1 MQYTSGSTANPRG
14 VVLSM
19 RNVTENVDQ
28 IIRNYFRH
36 EGGAPR
42 LPSSVVSWLPLY
54 HDMGLMVGLFIPLF
68 VGCPVILTSPEA
80 FIRKPAR
87 WMQLLAKHQ
96 APFSAAPNFAF
107 DLAVAKTSEEDM
119 AGLDLGHV
127 NTIINGAEQVQPN
140 TITKFLRR
148 FRPYNLMPA
157 AVKPSYGMAEAVV
170 YLATTKAGSPPT
182 STEFDADSLARG
194 HAELSTF
201 ETERAT
207 RLIRYHSDDKE
218 PLLRIVD
225 PDSNIELGPGRIGEI
240 WIHGKNVST
249 GYHNADDALNRDKFQ
264 ASIREASAGTPRS
277 PWLRTGDL
285 GFIVGDEF
293 YIVGRM
299 KDLIIQDG
307 VNHYP
312 DDIETTVKEFTGGRV
327 AAFSV
332 SDDGVEHLVIA
343 AEVRTEHGPD
353 KVTIMDFSTIKRLV
367 VSALSKL
374 HGLHV
379 TDFLLVPPGAL
390 PKTTSGKISRAACAK
405 QYGANKLQR
414 SSNVPMTDGSVTADK
429 LQKWFREYLS
439 THIECH
445 PNEVSLDVP
454 IRDLG
459 LKSIDVLAIP
469 GDLGDRFGFCIPDLA
484 VWDNPSANDLIDS
497 LLNQR
502 SADSLRESHGHADR
516 NTQGRGSINEPVAV
530 IGVGCR
536 FPGDIDGP
544 ERLWDF
550 LTEKKCAIT
559 AYPDRGFTNAGTF
572 AESGGFLKDVAG
584 FDNRFFDIPPDEA
597 LRMDPQQRLL
607 LEVSWEALEH
617 AGIIPESL
625 RLSRTGVFVGVSSTD
640 YVRLVSASAQQKS
653 TIWDNTG
660 GSSSIIANRIS
671 YFLDIQGPSIVID
684 TACSSSLVA
693 VHLACRSLSTWDCD
707 IALVGGTNV
716 LISPEP
722 WGGFREAGILSQT
735 GCCHAFDKSADGMV
749 RGEGCGVI
757 VLQRLSDARLE
768 GRRILAILTGSAVN
782 QDGKS
787 NGIMAPNPSAQIG
800 VLENA
805 CKSAR
810 VDPLE
815 IGYVE
820 AHGTG
825 TSLGDRIEAHALG
838 MVFGRKRPGSGPLMI
853 GSIKPNIGH
862 LEGAAG
868 IAGLIKAV
876 LMVERGSLLPSGGFT
891 EPNPA
896 IPFTELGLRVVD
908 ELQEWPVVAGRPRR
922 AGVSSF
928 GFGGTNAH
936 VIVEEAGSVGADTVS
951 GRADVGGSGGGVV
964 AWVISGKT
972 ASALAAQAGRLGRY
986 VRARP
991 ALDVVDVGYSLVST
1005 RSVFDHRAVVVGQT
1019 RDELL
1024 AGLAGVVAGRPEAG
1038 VVCGVGKPAGKTAFV
1053 FAGQGSQW
1061 LGMGSELYAA
1071 YPVFAE
1077 ALDAVVDELDR
1088 HLRYPLR
1095 DVIWGHDQDLLNTTE
1110 FAQPALFAVEVA
1122 LYRLLM
1128 SWGVRPGLVLGHSVG
1143 ELAAAH
1149 VAGALCLPDAAML
1162 VAARGRLMQALP
1174 AGGAMFAVQ
1183 AREDEVAPM
1192 LGHDVS
1198 IAAVNG
1204 PASVVISGAHDAV
1217 SAIADRL
1224 RGQGRRVHRLA
1235 VSHAFHSALMEPMI
1249 AEFTAVA
1256 AELSVGLPTIPVI
1269 SNVTGQLVAD
1279 DFASADYWAR
1289 HIRAVV
1295 RFGDS
1300 VRSAHCAGASRFIE
1314 VGPGGGLTSLIEASL
1329 ADAQIVSV
1337 PTLRKDRPEPVSVMT
1352 AAAQGFVSG
1361 MGLDWASVFSGYRPK
1376 RVELPTYAFQHQ
1388 KFWLA
1393 PAPSVSD
1400 PTAAGQ
1406 IGASDGGAELLASSG
1421 FAARLAGRSA
1431 DEQLAAA
1438 IEVVCEHAAAVLGRD
1453 GAAGLDA
1460 GQAFAD
1466 SGFNSLSAVE
1476 LRNRLTAVTAVT
1488 LPATAIFDHPT
1499 PTELAQYLITQ
1510 IDGHGSSAAA
1520 AANPA
1525 ERIDALT
1532 DLFLQACDAGRDA
1545 DGWKMVALASNTR
1558 ERMSSPVRN
1567 NVSKNVALLADGIS
1581 DVVVICIPTLTVLS
1595 DQREYRD
1602 IANAMTGR
1610 HSVYS
1615 LTLPGFDSSDALPQN
1630 ADMIVETVSN
1640 AIIDVVG
1647 GSCRFVLSGYSSGG
1661 VLAYALCSHLSVKHQ
1676 RNPLG
1681 VALIDTYLPSQIA
1694 NPSMNEGF
1702 SPNDTGKGLSRE
1714 VIRVARMLNRLTATR
1729 LTAAATYAAIF
1740 QAWEPGRSMAP
1751 VLNIVA
1757 KDRIATVENL
1767 REERINRWR
1776 TAAAEAAYSVAEV
1789 PGDHFGMMSTSS
1801 EAIATEIHDWIS
1813 GLVRGPHR

>member
-1 MQYTSGSTANPRG
+1 MVSR
-14 VVLSM
+14 VLVHAY
-19 RNVTENVDQ
+19 RV
-28 IIRNYFRH
+28 
-36 EGGAPR
+36 
-42 LPSSVVSWLPLY
+42 SS
-54 HDMGLMVGLFIPLF
+54 
-68 VGCPVILTSPEA
+68 
-80 FIRKPAR
+80 
-87 WMQLLAKHQ
+87 
-96 APFSAAPNFAF
+96 
-107 DLAVAKTSEEDM
+107 
-119 AGLDLGHV
+119 
-127 NTIINGAEQVQPN
+127 
-140 TITKFLRR
+140 
-148 FRPYNLMPA
+148 
-157 AVKPSYGMAEAVV
+157 
-170 YLATTKAGSPPT
+170 
-182 STEFDADSLARG
+182 
-194 HAELSTF
+194 
-201 ETERAT
+201 
-207 RLIRYHSDDKE
+207 
-218 PLLRIVD
+218 
-225 PDSNIELGPGRIGEI
+225 
-240 WIHGKNVST
+240 
-249 GYHNADDALNRDKFQ
+249 
-264 ASIREASAGTPRS
+264 
-277 PWLRTGDL
+277 
-285 GFIVGDEF
+285 
-293 YIVGRM
+293 
-299 KDLIIQDG
+299 
-307 VNHYP
+307 
-312 DDIETTVKEFTGGRV
+312 
-327 AAFSV
+327 
-332 SDDGVEHLVIA
+332 
-343 AEVRTEHGPD
+343 
-353 KVTIMDFSTIKRLV
+353 
-367 VSALSKL
+367 
-374 HGLHV
+374 
-379 TDFLLVPPGAL
+379 
-390 PKTTSGKISRAACAK
+390 
-405 QYGANKLQR
+405 
-414 SSNVPMTDGSVTADK
+414 
-429 LQKWFREYLS
+429 
-439 THIECH
+439 
-445 PNEVSLDVP
+445 NEVSLDVP

-502 SADSLRESHGHADR
+502 SAASLRESHGHADR

-1813 GLVRGPHR
+1813 GLVRGPHP

>member
-1 MQYTSGSTANPRG
+1 
-14 VVLSM
+14 
-19 RNVTENVDQ
+19 
-28 IIRNYFRH
+28 
-36 EGGAPR
+36 
-42 LPSSVVSWLPLY
+42 
-54 HDMGLMVGLFIPLF
+54 
-68 VGCPVILTSPEA
+68 
-80 FIRKPAR
+80 
-87 WMQLLAKHQ
+87 
-96 APFSAAPNFAF
+96 
-107 DLAVAKTSEEDM
+107 
-119 AGLDLGHV
+119 
-127 NTIINGAEQVQPN
+127 
-140 TITKFLRR
+140 
-148 FRPYNLMPA
+148 
-157 AVKPSYGMAEAVV
+157 
-170 YLATTKAGSPPT
+170 
-182 STEFDADSLARG
+182 
-194 HAELSTF
+194 
-201 ETERAT
+201 
-207 RLIRYHSDDKE
+207 
-218 PLLRIVD
+218 
-225 PDSNIELGPGRIGEI
+225 
-240 WIHGKNVST
+240 
-249 GYHNADDALNRDKFQ
+249 
-264 ASIREASAGTPRS
+264 
-277 PWLRTGDL
+277 
-285 GFIVGDEF
+285 
-293 YIVGRM
+293 
-299 KDLIIQDG
+299 
-307 VNHYP
+307 
-312 DDIETTVKEFTGGRV
+312 
-327 AAFSV
+327 
-332 SDDGVEHLVIA
+332 
-343 AEVRTEHGPD
+343 
-353 KVTIMDFSTIKRLV
+353 
-367 VSALSKL
+367 
-374 HGLHV
+374 
-379 TDFLLVPPGAL
+379 
-390 PKTTSGKISRAACAK
+390 
-405 QYGANKLQR
+405 
-414 SSNVPMTDGSVTADK
+414 MTDGSVTADK
-429 LQKWFREYLS
+429 LQKWFREYVS

-838 MVFGRKRPGSGPLMI
+838 MVFGHKRPGSGPLMI

-1813 GLVRGPHR
+1813 GLVRGPHP

>member
-1 MQYTSGSTANPRG
+1 MVSR
-14 VVLSM
+14 VLVHAY
-19 RNVTENVDQ
+19 RV
-28 IIRNYFRH
+28 
-36 EGGAPR
+36 
-42 LPSSVVSWLPLY
+42 SS
-54 HDMGLMVGLFIPLF
+54 
-68 VGCPVILTSPEA
+68 
-80 FIRKPAR
+80 
-87 WMQLLAKHQ
+87 
-96 APFSAAPNFAF
+96 
-107 DLAVAKTSEEDM
+107 
-119 AGLDLGHV
+119 
-127 NTIINGAEQVQPN
+127 
-140 TITKFLRR
+140 
-148 FRPYNLMPA
+148 
-157 AVKPSYGMAEAVV
+157 
-170 YLATTKAGSPPT
+170 
-182 STEFDADSLARG
+182 
-194 HAELSTF
+194 
-201 ETERAT
+201 
-207 RLIRYHSDDKE
+207 
-218 PLLRIVD
+218 
-225 PDSNIELGPGRIGEI
+225 
-240 WIHGKNVST
+240 
-249 GYHNADDALNRDKFQ
+249 
-264 ASIREASAGTPRS
+264 
-277 PWLRTGDL
+277 
-285 GFIVGDEF
+285 
-293 YIVGRM
+293 
-299 KDLIIQDG
+299 
-307 VNHYP
+307 
-312 DDIETTVKEFTGGRV
+312 
-327 AAFSV
+327 
-332 SDDGVEHLVIA
+332 
-343 AEVRTEHGPD
+343 
-353 KVTIMDFSTIKRLV
+353 
-367 VSALSKL
+367 
-374 HGLHV
+374 
-379 TDFLLVPPGAL
+379 
-390 PKTTSGKISRAACAK
+390 
-405 QYGANKLQR
+405 
-414 SSNVPMTDGSVTADK
+414 
-429 LQKWFREYLS
+429 
-439 THIECH
+439 
-445 PNEVSLDVP
+445 NEVSLDVP

-469 GDLGDRFGFCIPDLA
+469 GDLGYRFGFCIPDLA

-1813 GLVRGPHR
+1813 GLVRGPHP

>member
-1 MQYTSGSTANPRG
+1 
-14 VVLSM
+14 
-19 RNVTENVDQ
+19 
-28 IIRNYFRH
+28 
-36 EGGAPR
+36 
-42 LPSSVVSWLPLY
+42 
-54 HDMGLMVGLFIPLF
+54 
-68 VGCPVILTSPEA
+68 
-80 FIRKPAR
+80 
-87 WMQLLAKHQ
+87 
-96 APFSAAPNFAF
+96 
-107 DLAVAKTSEEDM
+107 
-119 AGLDLGHV
+119 
-127 NTIINGAEQVQPN
+127 
-140 TITKFLRR
+140 
-148 FRPYNLMPA
+148 
-157 AVKPSYGMAEAVV
+157 
-170 YLATTKAGSPPT
+170 
-182 STEFDADSLARG
+182 
-194 HAELSTF
+194 
-201 ETERAT
+201 
-207 RLIRYHSDDKE
+207 
-218 PLLRIVD
+218 
-225 PDSNIELGPGRIGEI
+225 
-240 WIHGKNVST
+240 
-249 GYHNADDALNRDKFQ
+249 
-264 ASIREASAGTPRS
+264 
-277 PWLRTGDL
+277 
-285 GFIVGDEF
+285 
-293 YIVGRM
+293 
-299 KDLIIQDG
+299 
-307 VNHYP
+307 
-312 DDIETTVKEFTGGRV
+312 
-327 AAFSV
+327 
-332 SDDGVEHLVIA
+332 
-343 AEVRTEHGPD
+343 
-353 KVTIMDFSTIKRLV
+353 
-367 VSALSKL
+367 
-374 HGLHV
+374 
-379 TDFLLVPPGAL
+379 
-390 PKTTSGKISRAACAK
+390 
-405 QYGANKLQR
+405 
-414 SSNVPMTDGSVTADK
+414 MTDGSVTADK

-597 LRMDPQQRLL
+597 LRMGPQQRLL

-1077 ALDAVVDELDR
+1077 ALDAVVDGLDR

>member
-1 MQYTSGSTANPRG
+1 
-14 VVLSM
+14 
-19 RNVTENVDQ
+19 
-28 IIRNYFRH
+28 
-36 EGGAPR
+36 
-42 LPSSVVSWLPLY
+42 
-54 HDMGLMVGLFIPLF
+54 
-68 VGCPVILTSPEA
+68 
-80 FIRKPAR
+80 
-87 WMQLLAKHQ
+87 
-96 APFSAAPNFAF
+96 
-107 DLAVAKTSEEDM
+107 
-119 AGLDLGHV
+119 
-127 NTIINGAEQVQPN
+127 
-140 TITKFLRR
+140 
-148 FRPYNLMPA
+148 
-157 AVKPSYGMAEAVV
+157 
-170 YLATTKAGSPPT
+170 
-182 STEFDADSLARG
+182 
-194 HAELSTF
+194 
-201 ETERAT
+201 
-207 RLIRYHSDDKE
+207 
-218 PLLRIVD
+218 
-225 PDSNIELGPGRIGEI
+225 
-240 WIHGKNVST
+240 
-249 GYHNADDALNRDKFQ
+249 
-264 ASIREASAGTPRS
+264 
-277 PWLRTGDL
+277 
-285 GFIVGDEF
+285 
-293 YIVGRM
+293 
-299 KDLIIQDG
+299 
-307 VNHYP
+307 
-312 DDIETTVKEFTGGRV
+312 
-327 AAFSV
+327 
-332 SDDGVEHLVIA
+332 
-343 AEVRTEHGPD
+343 
-353 KVTIMDFSTIKRLV
+353 
-367 VSALSKL
+367 
-374 HGLHV
+374 
-379 TDFLLVPPGAL
+379 
-390 PKTTSGKISRAACAK
+390 
-405 QYGANKLQR
+405 
-414 SSNVPMTDGSVTADK
+414 MTDGSVTADK
-429 LQKWFREYLS
+429 LQKWFREYVS

-1149 VAGALCLPDAAML
+1149 VAGALCLPGAAML

-1813 GLVRGPHR
+1813 GLVRGPHP

>member
-1 MQYTSGSTANPRG
+1 
-14 VVLSM
+14 
-19 RNVTENVDQ
+19 
-28 IIRNYFRH
+28 
-36 EGGAPR
+36 
-42 LPSSVVSWLPLY
+42 
-54 HDMGLMVGLFIPLF
+54 
-68 VGCPVILTSPEA
+68 
-80 FIRKPAR
+80 
-87 WMQLLAKHQ
+87 
-96 APFSAAPNFAF
+96 
-107 DLAVAKTSEEDM
+107 
-119 AGLDLGHV
+119 
-127 NTIINGAEQVQPN
+127 
-140 TITKFLRR
+140 
-148 FRPYNLMPA
+148 
-157 AVKPSYGMAEAVV
+157 
-170 YLATTKAGSPPT
+170 
-182 STEFDADSLARG
+182 
-194 HAELSTF
+194 
-201 ETERAT
+201 
-207 RLIRYHSDDKE
+207 
-218 PLLRIVD
+218 
-225 PDSNIELGPGRIGEI
+225 
-240 WIHGKNVST
+240 
-249 GYHNADDALNRDKFQ
+249 
-264 ASIREASAGTPRS
+264 
-277 PWLRTGDL
+277 
-285 GFIVGDEF
+285 
-293 YIVGRM
+293 
-299 KDLIIQDG
+299 
-307 VNHYP
+307 
-312 DDIETTVKEFTGGRV
+312 
-327 AAFSV
+327 
-332 SDDGVEHLVIA
+332 
-343 AEVRTEHGPD
+343 
-353 KVTIMDFSTIKRLV
+353 
-367 VSALSKL
+367 
-374 HGLHV
+374 
-379 TDFLLVPPGAL
+379 
-390 PKTTSGKISRAACAK
+390 
-405 QYGANKLQR
+405 
-414 SSNVPMTDGSVTADK
+414 MTDGSVTADK

-497 LLNQR
+497 LLDQR

-1813 GLVRGPHR
+1813 GLVRGPHP

>member
-1 MQYTSGSTANPRG
+1 
-14 VVLSM
+14 
-19 RNVTENVDQ
+19 
-28 IIRNYFRH
+28 
-36 EGGAPR
+36 
-42 LPSSVVSWLPLY
+42 
-54 HDMGLMVGLFIPLF
+54 
-68 VGCPVILTSPEA
+68 
-80 FIRKPAR
+80 
-87 WMQLLAKHQ
+87 
-96 APFSAAPNFAF
+96 
-107 DLAVAKTSEEDM
+107 
-119 AGLDLGHV
+119 
-127 NTIINGAEQVQPN
+127 
-140 TITKFLRR
+140 
-148 FRPYNLMPA
+148 
-157 AVKPSYGMAEAVV
+157 
-170 YLATTKAGSPPT
+170 
-182 STEFDADSLARG
+182 
-194 HAELSTF
+194 
-201 ETERAT
+201 
-207 RLIRYHSDDKE
+207 
-218 PLLRIVD
+218 
-225 PDSNIELGPGRIGEI
+225 
-240 WIHGKNVST
+240 
-249 GYHNADDALNRDKFQ
+249 
-264 ASIREASAGTPRS
+264 
-277 PWLRTGDL
+277 
-285 GFIVGDEF
+285 
-293 YIVGRM
+293 
-299 KDLIIQDG
+299 
-307 VNHYP
+307 
-312 DDIETTVKEFTGGRV
+312 
-327 AAFSV
+327 
-332 SDDGVEHLVIA
+332 
-343 AEVRTEHGPD
+343 
-353 KVTIMDFSTIKRLV
+353 
-367 VSALSKL
+367 
-374 HGLHV
+374 
-379 TDFLLVPPGAL
+379 
-390 PKTTSGKISRAACAK
+390 
-405 QYGANKLQR
+405 
-414 SSNVPMTDGSVTADK
+414 MTDGSVTADK
-429 LQKWFREYLS
+429 LQKWFREYVS

-1110 FAQPALFAVEVA
+1110 FAQPALFAVEGA

-1337 PTLRKDRPEPVSVMT
+1337 PTLRKDRPEPVSMMT

-1813 GLVRGPHR
+1813 GLVRGPHP

>member
-1 MQYTSGSTANPRG
+1 
-14 VVLSM
+14 
-19 RNVTENVDQ
+19 
-28 IIRNYFRH
+28 
-36 EGGAPR
+36 
-42 LPSSVVSWLPLY
+42 
-54 HDMGLMVGLFIPLF
+54 
-68 VGCPVILTSPEA
+68 
-80 FIRKPAR
+80 
-87 WMQLLAKHQ
+87 
-96 APFSAAPNFAF
+96 
-107 DLAVAKTSEEDM
+107 
-119 AGLDLGHV
+119 
-127 NTIINGAEQVQPN
+127 
-140 TITKFLRR
+140 
-148 FRPYNLMPA
+148 
-157 AVKPSYGMAEAVV
+157 
-170 YLATTKAGSPPT
+170 
-182 STEFDADSLARG
+182 
-194 HAELSTF
+194 
-201 ETERAT
+201 
-207 RLIRYHSDDKE
+207 
-218 PLLRIVD
+218 
-225 PDSNIELGPGRIGEI
+225 
-240 WIHGKNVST
+240 
-249 GYHNADDALNRDKFQ
+249 
-264 ASIREASAGTPRS
+264 
-277 PWLRTGDL
+277 
-285 GFIVGDEF
+285 
-293 YIVGRM
+293 
-299 KDLIIQDG
+299 
-307 VNHYP
+307 
-312 DDIETTVKEFTGGRV
+312 
-327 AAFSV
+327 
-332 SDDGVEHLVIA
+332 
-343 AEVRTEHGPD
+343 
-353 KVTIMDFSTIKRLV
+353 
-367 VSALSKL
+367 
-374 HGLHV
+374 
-379 TDFLLVPPGAL
+379 
-390 PKTTSGKISRAACAK
+390 
-405 QYGANKLQR
+405 
-414 SSNVPMTDGSVTADK
+414 MTDGSVTADK

-1256 AELSVGLPTIPVI
+1256 AELSVGVPTIPVI

>member
-1 MQYTSGSTANPRG
+1 
-14 VVLSM
+14 
-19 RNVTENVDQ
+19 
-28 IIRNYFRH
+28 
-36 EGGAPR
+36 
-42 LPSSVVSWLPLY
+42 
-54 HDMGLMVGLFIPLF
+54 
-68 VGCPVILTSPEA
+68 
-80 FIRKPAR
+80 
-87 WMQLLAKHQ
+87 
-96 APFSAAPNFAF
+96 
-107 DLAVAKTSEEDM
+107 
-119 AGLDLGHV
+119 
-127 NTIINGAEQVQPN
+127 
-140 TITKFLRR
+140 
-148 FRPYNLMPA
+148 
-157 AVKPSYGMAEAVV
+157 
-170 YLATTKAGSPPT
+170 
-182 STEFDADSLARG
+182 
-194 HAELSTF
+194 
-201 ETERAT
+201 
-207 RLIRYHSDDKE
+207 
-218 PLLRIVD
+218 
-225 PDSNIELGPGRIGEI
+225 
-240 WIHGKNVST
+240 
-249 GYHNADDALNRDKFQ
+249 
-264 ASIREASAGTPRS
+264 
-277 PWLRTGDL
+277 
-285 GFIVGDEF
+285 
-293 YIVGRM
+293 
-299 KDLIIQDG
+299 
-307 VNHYP
+307 
-312 DDIETTVKEFTGGRV
+312 
-327 AAFSV
+327 
-332 SDDGVEHLVIA
+332 
-343 AEVRTEHGPD
+343 
-353 KVTIMDFSTIKRLV
+353 
-367 VSALSKL
+367 
-374 HGLHV
+374 
-379 TDFLLVPPGAL
+379 
-390 PKTTSGKISRAACAK
+390 
-405 QYGANKLQR
+405 
-414 SSNVPMTDGSVTADK
+414 MTDGSVTADK
-429 LQKWFREYLS
+429 LQKWFREYVS

-640 YVRLVSASAQQKS
+640 YVRLLSASAQQKS

-1813 GLVRGPHR
+1813 GLVRGPHP

>member
-1 MQYTSGSTANPRG
+1 MVSR
-14 VVLSM
+14 VLVHAY
-19 RNVTENVDQ
+19 RV
-28 IIRNYFRH
+28 
-36 EGGAPR
+36 
-42 LPSSVVSWLPLY
+42 SS
-54 HDMGLMVGLFIPLF
+54 
-68 VGCPVILTSPEA
+68 
-80 FIRKPAR
+80 
-87 WMQLLAKHQ
+87 
-96 APFSAAPNFAF
+96 
-107 DLAVAKTSEEDM
+107 
-119 AGLDLGHV
+119 
-127 NTIINGAEQVQPN
+127 
-140 TITKFLRR
+140 
-148 FRPYNLMPA
+148 
-157 AVKPSYGMAEAVV
+157 
-170 YLATTKAGSPPT
+170 
-182 STEFDADSLARG
+182 
-194 HAELSTF
+194 
-201 ETERAT
+201 
-207 RLIRYHSDDKE
+207 
-218 PLLRIVD
+218 
-225 PDSNIELGPGRIGEI
+225 
-240 WIHGKNVST
+240 
-249 GYHNADDALNRDKFQ
+249 
-264 ASIREASAGTPRS
+264 
-277 PWLRTGDL
+277 
-285 GFIVGDEF
+285 
-293 YIVGRM
+293 
-299 KDLIIQDG
+299 
-307 VNHYP
+307 
-312 DDIETTVKEFTGGRV
+312 
-327 AAFSV
+327 
-332 SDDGVEHLVIA
+332 
-343 AEVRTEHGPD
+343 
-353 KVTIMDFSTIKRLV
+353 
-367 VSALSKL
+367 
-374 HGLHV
+374 
-379 TDFLLVPPGAL
+379 
-390 PKTTSGKISRAACAK
+390 
-405 QYGANKLQR
+405 
-414 SSNVPMTDGSVTADK
+414 
-429 LQKWFREYLS
+429 
-439 THIECH
+439 
-445 PNEVSLDVP
+445 NEVSLDVP

-625 RLSRTGVFVGVSSTD
+625 RLSRTGVFVAVSSTD

-1813 GLVRGPHR
+1813 GLVRGPHP

>member
-1 MQYTSGSTANPRG
+1 
-14 VVLSM
+14 
-19 RNVTENVDQ
+19 
-28 IIRNYFRH
+28 
-36 EGGAPR
+36 
-42 LPSSVVSWLPLY
+42 
-54 HDMGLMVGLFIPLF
+54 
-68 VGCPVILTSPEA
+68 
-80 FIRKPAR
+80 
-87 WMQLLAKHQ
+87 
-96 APFSAAPNFAF
+96 
-107 DLAVAKTSEEDM
+107 
-119 AGLDLGHV
+119 
-127 NTIINGAEQVQPN
+127 
-140 TITKFLRR
+140 
-148 FRPYNLMPA
+148 
-157 AVKPSYGMAEAVV
+157 
-170 YLATTKAGSPPT
+170 
-182 STEFDADSLARG
+182 
-194 HAELSTF
+194 
-201 ETERAT
+201 
-207 RLIRYHSDDKE
+207 
-218 PLLRIVD
+218 
-225 PDSNIELGPGRIGEI
+225 
-240 WIHGKNVST
+240 
-249 GYHNADDALNRDKFQ
+249 
-264 ASIREASAGTPRS
+264 
-277 PWLRTGDL
+277 
-285 GFIVGDEF
+285 
-293 YIVGRM
+293 
-299 KDLIIQDG
+299 
-307 VNHYP
+307 
-312 DDIETTVKEFTGGRV
+312 
-327 AAFSV
+327 
-332 SDDGVEHLVIA
+332 
-343 AEVRTEHGPD
+343 
-353 KVTIMDFSTIKRLV
+353 
-367 VSALSKL
+367 
-374 HGLHV
+374 
-379 TDFLLVPPGAL
+379 
-390 PKTTSGKISRAACAK
+390 
-405 QYGANKLQR
+405 
-414 SSNVPMTDGSVTADK
+414 MTDGSVTADK

-1757 KDRIATVENL
+1757 KDRITTVENL

-1813 GLVRGPHR
+1813 GLVRGPHP

>member
-1 MQYTSGSTANPRG
+1 
-14 VVLSM
+14 
-19 RNVTENVDQ
+19 
-28 IIRNYFRH
+28 
-36 EGGAPR
+36 
-42 LPSSVVSWLPLY
+42 
-54 HDMGLMVGLFIPLF
+54 
-68 VGCPVILTSPEA
+68 
-80 FIRKPAR
+80 
-87 WMQLLAKHQ
+87 
-96 APFSAAPNFAF
+96 
-107 DLAVAKTSEEDM
+107 
-119 AGLDLGHV
+119 
-127 NTIINGAEQVQPN
+127 
-140 TITKFLRR
+140 
-148 FRPYNLMPA
+148 
-157 AVKPSYGMAEAVV
+157 
-170 YLATTKAGSPPT
+170 
-182 STEFDADSLARG
+182 
-194 HAELSTF
+194 
-201 ETERAT
+201 
-207 RLIRYHSDDKE
+207 
-218 PLLRIVD
+218 
-225 PDSNIELGPGRIGEI
+225 
-240 WIHGKNVST
+240 
-249 GYHNADDALNRDKFQ
+249 
-264 ASIREASAGTPRS
+264 
-277 PWLRTGDL
+277 
-285 GFIVGDEF
+285 
-293 YIVGRM
+293 
-299 KDLIIQDG
+299 
-307 VNHYP
+307 
-312 DDIETTVKEFTGGRV
+312 
-327 AAFSV
+327 
-332 SDDGVEHLVIA
+332 
-343 AEVRTEHGPD
+343 
-353 KVTIMDFSTIKRLV
+353 
-367 VSALSKL
+367 
-374 HGLHV
+374 
-379 TDFLLVPPGAL
+379 
-390 PKTTSGKISRAACAK
+390 
-405 QYGANKLQR
+405 
-414 SSNVPMTDGSVTADK
+414 MTDGSVTADK
-429 LQKWFREYLS
+429 LQKWFREYVS

-1269 SNVTGQLVAD
+1269 SNVTWQLVAD

-1813 GLVRGPHR
+1813 GLVRGPHP

>member
-1 MQYTSGSTANPRG
+1 MVSR
-14 VVLSM
+14 VLVHAY
-19 RNVTENVDQ
+19 RV
-28 IIRNYFRH
+28 
-36 EGGAPR
+36 
-42 LPSSVVSWLPLY
+42 SS
-54 HDMGLMVGLFIPLF
+54 
-68 VGCPVILTSPEA
+68 
-80 FIRKPAR
+80 
-87 WMQLLAKHQ
+87 
-96 APFSAAPNFAF
+96 
-107 DLAVAKTSEEDM
+107 
-119 AGLDLGHV
+119 
-127 NTIINGAEQVQPN
+127 
-140 TITKFLRR
+140 
-148 FRPYNLMPA
+148 
-157 AVKPSYGMAEAVV
+157 
-170 YLATTKAGSPPT
+170 
-182 STEFDADSLARG
+182 
-194 HAELSTF
+194 
-201 ETERAT
+201 
-207 RLIRYHSDDKE
+207 
-218 PLLRIVD
+218 
-225 PDSNIELGPGRIGEI
+225 
-240 WIHGKNVST
+240 
-249 GYHNADDALNRDKFQ
+249 
-264 ASIREASAGTPRS
+264 
-277 PWLRTGDL
+277 
-285 GFIVGDEF
+285 
-293 YIVGRM
+293 
-299 KDLIIQDG
+299 
-307 VNHYP
+307 
-312 DDIETTVKEFTGGRV
+312 
-327 AAFSV
+327 
-332 SDDGVEHLVIA
+332 
-343 AEVRTEHGPD
+343 
-353 KVTIMDFSTIKRLV
+353 
-367 VSALSKL
+367 
-374 HGLHV
+374 
-379 TDFLLVPPGAL
+379 
-390 PKTTSGKISRAACAK
+390 
-405 QYGANKLQR
+405 
-414 SSNVPMTDGSVTADK
+414 
-429 LQKWFREYLS
+429 
-439 THIECH
+439 
-445 PNEVSLDVP
+445 NEVSLDVP

-1567 NVSKNVALLADGIS
+1567 NVSKNVALVADGIS

-1813 GLVRGPHR
+1813 GLVRGPHP

>member
-1 MQYTSGSTANPRG
+1 
-14 VVLSM
+14 
-19 RNVTENVDQ
+19 
-28 IIRNYFRH
+28 
-36 EGGAPR
+36 
-42 LPSSVVSWLPLY
+42 
-54 HDMGLMVGLFIPLF
+54 
-68 VGCPVILTSPEA
+68 
-80 FIRKPAR
+80 
-87 WMQLLAKHQ
+87 
-96 APFSAAPNFAF
+96 
-107 DLAVAKTSEEDM
+107 
-119 AGLDLGHV
+119 
-127 NTIINGAEQVQPN
+127 
-140 TITKFLRR
+140 
-148 FRPYNLMPA
+148 
-157 AVKPSYGMAEAVV
+157 
-170 YLATTKAGSPPT
+170 
-182 STEFDADSLARG
+182 
-194 HAELSTF
+194 
-201 ETERAT
+201 
-207 RLIRYHSDDKE
+207 
-218 PLLRIVD
+218 
-225 PDSNIELGPGRIGEI
+225 
-240 WIHGKNVST
+240 
-249 GYHNADDALNRDKFQ
+249 
-264 ASIREASAGTPRS
+264 
-277 PWLRTGDL
+277 
-285 GFIVGDEF
+285 
-293 YIVGRM
+293 
-299 KDLIIQDG
+299 
-307 VNHYP
+307 
-312 DDIETTVKEFTGGRV
+312 
-327 AAFSV
+327 
-332 SDDGVEHLVIA
+332 
-343 AEVRTEHGPD
+343 
-353 KVTIMDFSTIKRLV
+353 
-367 VSALSKL
+367 
-374 HGLHV
+374 
-379 TDFLLVPPGAL
+379 
-390 PKTTSGKISRAACAK
+390 
-405 QYGANKLQR
+405 
-414 SSNVPMTDGSVTADK
+414 MTDGSVTADK
-429 LQKWFREYLS
+429 LQKWFREYVS

-1740 QAWEPGRSMAP
+1740 QAWEPGRSMAQ

-1813 GLVRGPHR
+1813 GLVRGPHP

>member
-1 MQYTSGSTANPRG
+1 
-14 VVLSM
+14 
-19 RNVTENVDQ
+19 
-28 IIRNYFRH
+28 
-36 EGGAPR
+36 
-42 LPSSVVSWLPLY
+42 
-54 HDMGLMVGLFIPLF
+54 
-68 VGCPVILTSPEA
+68 
-80 FIRKPAR
+80 
-87 WMQLLAKHQ
+87 
-96 APFSAAPNFAF
+96 
-107 DLAVAKTSEEDM
+107 
-119 AGLDLGHV
+119 
-127 NTIINGAEQVQPN
+127 
-140 TITKFLRR
+140 
-148 FRPYNLMPA
+148 
-157 AVKPSYGMAEAVV
+157 
-170 YLATTKAGSPPT
+170 
-182 STEFDADSLARG
+182 
-194 HAELSTF
+194 
-201 ETERAT
+201 
-207 RLIRYHSDDKE
+207 
-218 PLLRIVD
+218 
-225 PDSNIELGPGRIGEI
+225 
-240 WIHGKNVST
+240 
-249 GYHNADDALNRDKFQ
+249 
-264 ASIREASAGTPRS
+264 
-277 PWLRTGDL
+277 
-285 GFIVGDEF
+285 
-293 YIVGRM
+293 
-299 KDLIIQDG
+299 
-307 VNHYP
+307 
-312 DDIETTVKEFTGGRV
+312 
-327 AAFSV
+327 
-332 SDDGVEHLVIA
+332 
-343 AEVRTEHGPD
+343 
-353 KVTIMDFSTIKRLV
+353 
-367 VSALSKL
+367 
-374 HGLHV
+374 
-379 TDFLLVPPGAL
+379 
-390 PKTTSGKISRAACAK
+390 
-405 QYGANKLQR
+405 
-414 SSNVPMTDGSVTADK
+414 MTDGSVTADK

-653 TIWDNTG
+653 TIWDNIG

>member
-1 MQYTSGSTANPRG
+1 
-14 VVLSM
+14 
-19 RNVTENVDQ
+19 
-28 IIRNYFRH
+28 
-36 EGGAPR
+36 
-42 LPSSVVSWLPLY
+42 
-54 HDMGLMVGLFIPLF
+54 
-68 VGCPVILTSPEA
+68 
-80 FIRKPAR
+80 
-87 WMQLLAKHQ
+87 
-96 APFSAAPNFAF
+96 
-107 DLAVAKTSEEDM
+107 
-119 AGLDLGHV
+119 
-127 NTIINGAEQVQPN
+127 
-140 TITKFLRR
+140 
-148 FRPYNLMPA
+148 
-157 AVKPSYGMAEAVV
+157 
-170 YLATTKAGSPPT
+170 
-182 STEFDADSLARG
+182 
-194 HAELSTF
+194 
-201 ETERAT
+201 
-207 RLIRYHSDDKE
+207 
-218 PLLRIVD
+218 
-225 PDSNIELGPGRIGEI
+225 
-240 WIHGKNVST
+240 
-249 GYHNADDALNRDKFQ
+249 
-264 ASIREASAGTPRS
+264 
-277 PWLRTGDL
+277 
-285 GFIVGDEF
+285 
-293 YIVGRM
+293 
-299 KDLIIQDG
+299 
-307 VNHYP
+307 
-312 DDIETTVKEFTGGRV
+312 
-327 AAFSV
+327 
-332 SDDGVEHLVIA
+332 
-343 AEVRTEHGPD
+343 
-353 KVTIMDFSTIKRLV
+353 
-367 VSALSKL
+367 
-374 HGLHV
+374 
-379 TDFLLVPPGAL
+379 
-390 PKTTSGKISRAACAK
+390 
-405 QYGANKLQR
+405 
-414 SSNVPMTDGSVTADK
+414 MTDGSVTADK
-429 LQKWFREYLS
+429 LQKWFREYVS

-671 YFLDIQGPSIVID
+671 YFLDIEGPPIVID

-1813 GLVRGPHR
+1813 GLVRGPHP

>member
-1 MQYTSGSTANPRG
+1 MVSR
-14 VVLSM
+14 VLVHAY
-19 RNVTENVDQ
+19 RV
-28 IIRNYFRH
+28 
-36 EGGAPR
+36 
-42 LPSSVVSWLPLY
+42 SS
-54 HDMGLMVGLFIPLF
+54 
-68 VGCPVILTSPEA
+68 
-80 FIRKPAR
+80 
-87 WMQLLAKHQ
+87 
-96 APFSAAPNFAF
+96 
-107 DLAVAKTSEEDM
+107 
-119 AGLDLGHV
+119 
-127 NTIINGAEQVQPN
+127 
-140 TITKFLRR
+140 
-148 FRPYNLMPA
+148 
-157 AVKPSYGMAEAVV
+157 
-170 YLATTKAGSPPT
+170 
-182 STEFDADSLARG
+182 
-194 HAELSTF
+194 
-201 ETERAT
+201 
-207 RLIRYHSDDKE
+207 
-218 PLLRIVD
+218 
-225 PDSNIELGPGRIGEI
+225 
-240 WIHGKNVST
+240 
-249 GYHNADDALNRDKFQ
+249 
-264 ASIREASAGTPRS
+264 
-277 PWLRTGDL
+277 
-285 GFIVGDEF
+285 
-293 YIVGRM
+293 
-299 KDLIIQDG
+299 
-307 VNHYP
+307 
-312 DDIETTVKEFTGGRV
+312 
-327 AAFSV
+327 
-332 SDDGVEHLVIA
+332 
-343 AEVRTEHGPD
+343 
-353 KVTIMDFSTIKRLV
+353 
-367 VSALSKL
+367 
-374 HGLHV
+374 
-379 TDFLLVPPGAL
+379 
-390 PKTTSGKISRAACAK
+390 
-405 QYGANKLQR
+405 
-414 SSNVPMTDGSVTADK
+414 
-429 LQKWFREYLS
+429 
-439 THIECH
+439 
-445 PNEVSLDVP
+445 NEVSLDVP

-782 QDGKS
+782 QDGKF

-1813 GLVRGPHR
+1813 GLVRGPHP

>member
-1 MQYTSGSTANPRG
+1 
-14 VVLSM
+14 
-19 RNVTENVDQ
+19 
-28 IIRNYFRH
+28 
-36 EGGAPR
+36 
-42 LPSSVVSWLPLY
+42 
-54 HDMGLMVGLFIPLF
+54 
-68 VGCPVILTSPEA
+68 
-80 FIRKPAR
+80 
-87 WMQLLAKHQ
+87 
-96 APFSAAPNFAF
+96 
-107 DLAVAKTSEEDM
+107 
-119 AGLDLGHV
+119 
-127 NTIINGAEQVQPN
+127 
-140 TITKFLRR
+140 
-148 FRPYNLMPA
+148 
-157 AVKPSYGMAEAVV
+157 
-170 YLATTKAGSPPT
+170 
-182 STEFDADSLARG
+182 
-194 HAELSTF
+194 
-201 ETERAT
+201 
-207 RLIRYHSDDKE
+207 
-218 PLLRIVD
+218 
-225 PDSNIELGPGRIGEI
+225 
-240 WIHGKNVST
+240 
-249 GYHNADDALNRDKFQ
+249 
-264 ASIREASAGTPRS
+264 
-277 PWLRTGDL
+277 
-285 GFIVGDEF
+285 
-293 YIVGRM
+293 
-299 KDLIIQDG
+299 
-307 VNHYP
+307 
-312 DDIETTVKEFTGGRV
+312 
-327 AAFSV
+327 
-332 SDDGVEHLVIA
+332 
-343 AEVRTEHGPD
+343 
-353 KVTIMDFSTIKRLV
+353 
-367 VSALSKL
+367 
-374 HGLHV
+374 
-379 TDFLLVPPGAL
+379 
-390 PKTTSGKISRAACAK
+390 
-405 QYGANKLQR
+405 
-414 SSNVPMTDGSVTADK
+414 MTDGSVTADK
-429 LQKWFREYLS
+429 LQKWFREYVS

-1329 ADAQIVSV
+1329 ADAQMVSV

-1813 GLVRGPHR
+1813 GLVRGPHP

>member
-1 MQYTSGSTANPRG
+1 
-14 VVLSM
+14 
-19 RNVTENVDQ
+19 
-28 IIRNYFRH
+28 
-36 EGGAPR
+36 
-42 LPSSVVSWLPLY
+42 
-54 HDMGLMVGLFIPLF
+54 
-68 VGCPVILTSPEA
+68 
-80 FIRKPAR
+80 
-87 WMQLLAKHQ
+87 
-96 APFSAAPNFAF
+96 
-107 DLAVAKTSEEDM
+107 
-119 AGLDLGHV
+119 
-127 NTIINGAEQVQPN
+127 
-140 TITKFLRR
+140 
-148 FRPYNLMPA
+148 
-157 AVKPSYGMAEAVV
+157 
-170 YLATTKAGSPPT
+170 
-182 STEFDADSLARG
+182 
-194 HAELSTF
+194 
-201 ETERAT
+201 
-207 RLIRYHSDDKE
+207 
-218 PLLRIVD
+218 
-225 PDSNIELGPGRIGEI
+225 
-240 WIHGKNVST
+240 
-249 GYHNADDALNRDKFQ
+249 
-264 ASIREASAGTPRS
+264 
-277 PWLRTGDL
+277 
-285 GFIVGDEF
+285 
-293 YIVGRM
+293 
-299 KDLIIQDG
+299 
-307 VNHYP
+307 
-312 DDIETTVKEFTGGRV
+312 
-327 AAFSV
+327 
-332 SDDGVEHLVIA
+332 
-343 AEVRTEHGPD
+343 
-353 KVTIMDFSTIKRLV
+353 
-367 VSALSKL
+367 
-374 HGLHV
+374 
-379 TDFLLVPPGAL
+379 
-390 PKTTSGKISRAACAK
+390 
-405 QYGANKLQR
+405 
-414 SSNVPMTDGSVTADK
+414 
-429 LQKWFREYLS
+429 
-439 THIECH
+439 
-445 PNEVSLDVP
+445 
-454 IRDLG
+454 
-459 LKSIDVLAIP
+459 
-469 GDLGDRFGFCIPDLA
+469 
-484 VWDNPSANDLIDS
+484 
-497 LLNQR
+497 
-502 SADSLRESHGHADR
+502 
-516 NTQGRGSINEPVAV
+516 
-530 IGVGCR
+530 
-536 FPGDIDGP
+536 
-544 ERLWDF
+544 
-550 LTEKKCAIT
+550 
-559 AYPDRGFTNAGTF
+559 
-572 AESGGFLKDVAG
+572 
-584 FDNRFFDIPPDEA
+584 
-597 LRMDPQQRLL
+597 MDPQQRLL

-1630 ADMIVETVSN
+1630 ADMIVETLSN

-1813 GLVRGPHR
+1813 GLVRGPHP

>member
-1 MQYTSGSTANPRG
+1 
-14 VVLSM
+14 
-19 RNVTENVDQ
+19 
-28 IIRNYFRH
+28 
-36 EGGAPR
+36 
-42 LPSSVVSWLPLY
+42 
-54 HDMGLMVGLFIPLF
+54 
-68 VGCPVILTSPEA
+68 
-80 FIRKPAR
+80 
-87 WMQLLAKHQ
+87 
-96 APFSAAPNFAF
+96 
-107 DLAVAKTSEEDM
+107 
-119 AGLDLGHV
+119 
-127 NTIINGAEQVQPN
+127 
-140 TITKFLRR
+140 
-148 FRPYNLMPA
+148 
-157 AVKPSYGMAEAVV
+157 
-170 YLATTKAGSPPT
+170 
-182 STEFDADSLARG
+182 
-194 HAELSTF
+194 
-201 ETERAT
+201 
-207 RLIRYHSDDKE
+207 
-218 PLLRIVD
+218 
-225 PDSNIELGPGRIGEI
+225 
-240 WIHGKNVST
+240 
-249 GYHNADDALNRDKFQ
+249 
-264 ASIREASAGTPRS
+264 
-277 PWLRTGDL
+277 
-285 GFIVGDEF
+285 
-293 YIVGRM
+293 
-299 KDLIIQDG
+299 
-307 VNHYP
+307 
-312 DDIETTVKEFTGGRV
+312 
-327 AAFSV
+327 
-332 SDDGVEHLVIA
+332 
-343 AEVRTEHGPD
+343 
-353 KVTIMDFSTIKRLV
+353 
-367 VSALSKL
+367 
-374 HGLHV
+374 
-379 TDFLLVPPGAL
+379 
-390 PKTTSGKISRAACAK
+390 
-405 QYGANKLQR
+405 
-414 SSNVPMTDGSVTADK
+414 MTDGSVTADK

-1532 DLFLQACDAGRDA
+1532 DVFLQACDAGRDA

-1702 SPNDTGKGLSRE
+1702 SPNDTGKGL
-1714 VIRVARMLNRLTATR
+1714 
-1729 LTAAATYAAIF
+1729 
-1740 QAWEPGRSMAP
+1740 P
-1751 VLNIVA
+1751 V
-1757 KDRIATVENL
+1757 K
-1767 REERINRWR
+1767 
-1776 TAAAEAAYSVAEV
+1776 
-1789 PGDHFGMMSTSS
+1789 
-1801 EAIATEIHDWIS
+1801 
-1813 GLVRGPHR
+1813 

>member
-1 MQYTSGSTANPRG
+1 
-14 VVLSM
+14 
-19 RNVTENVDQ
+19 
-28 IIRNYFRH
+28 
-36 EGGAPR
+36 
-42 LPSSVVSWLPLY
+42 
-54 HDMGLMVGLFIPLF
+54 
-68 VGCPVILTSPEA
+68 
-80 FIRKPAR
+80 
-87 WMQLLAKHQ
+87 
-96 APFSAAPNFAF
+96 
-107 DLAVAKTSEEDM
+107 
-119 AGLDLGHV
+119 
-127 NTIINGAEQVQPN
+127 
-140 TITKFLRR
+140 
-148 FRPYNLMPA
+148 
-157 AVKPSYGMAEAVV
+157 
-170 YLATTKAGSPPT
+170 
-182 STEFDADSLARG
+182 
-194 HAELSTF
+194 
-201 ETERAT
+201 
-207 RLIRYHSDDKE
+207 
-218 PLLRIVD
+218 
-225 PDSNIELGPGRIGEI
+225 
-240 WIHGKNVST
+240 
-249 GYHNADDALNRDKFQ
+249 
-264 ASIREASAGTPRS
+264 
-277 PWLRTGDL
+277 
-285 GFIVGDEF
+285 
-293 YIVGRM
+293 
-299 KDLIIQDG
+299 
-307 VNHYP
+307 
-312 DDIETTVKEFTGGRV
+312 
-327 AAFSV
+327 
-332 SDDGVEHLVIA
+332 
-343 AEVRTEHGPD
+343 
-353 KVTIMDFSTIKRLV
+353 
-367 VSALSKL
+367 
-374 HGLHV
+374 
-379 TDFLLVPPGAL
+379 
-390 PKTTSGKISRAACAK
+390 
-405 QYGANKLQR
+405 
-414 SSNVPMTDGSVTADK
+414 MTDGSVTADK
-429 LQKWFREYLS
+429 LQKWFREYVS

-671 YFLDIQGPSIVID
+671 YFLDIQGPPIVID

-1647 GSCRFVLSGYSSGG
+1647 GSCRFVLSGYSSDG

-1813 GLVRGPHR
+1813 GLVRGPHP

>member
-1 MQYTSGSTANPRG
+1 MVSR
-14 VVLSM
+14 VLVHAY
-19 RNVTENVDQ
+19 RV
-28 IIRNYFRH
+28 
-36 EGGAPR
+36 
-42 LPSSVVSWLPLY
+42 SS
-54 HDMGLMVGLFIPLF
+54 
-68 VGCPVILTSPEA
+68 
-80 FIRKPAR
+80 
-87 WMQLLAKHQ
+87 
-96 APFSAAPNFAF
+96 
-107 DLAVAKTSEEDM
+107 
-119 AGLDLGHV
+119 
-127 NTIINGAEQVQPN
+127 
-140 TITKFLRR
+140 
-148 FRPYNLMPA
+148 
-157 AVKPSYGMAEAVV
+157 
-170 YLATTKAGSPPT
+170 
-182 STEFDADSLARG
+182 
-194 HAELSTF
+194 
-201 ETERAT
+201 
-207 RLIRYHSDDKE
+207 
-218 PLLRIVD
+218 
-225 PDSNIELGPGRIGEI
+225 
-240 WIHGKNVST
+240 
-249 GYHNADDALNRDKFQ
+249 
-264 ASIREASAGTPRS
+264 
-277 PWLRTGDL
+277 
-285 GFIVGDEF
+285 
-293 YIVGRM
+293 
-299 KDLIIQDG
+299 
-307 VNHYP
+307 
-312 DDIETTVKEFTGGRV
+312 
-327 AAFSV
+327 
-332 SDDGVEHLVIA
+332 
-343 AEVRTEHGPD
+343 
-353 KVTIMDFSTIKRLV
+353 
-367 VSALSKL
+367 
-374 HGLHV
+374 
-379 TDFLLVPPGAL
+379 
-390 PKTTSGKISRAACAK
+390 
-405 QYGANKLQR
+405 
-414 SSNVPMTDGSVTADK
+414 
-429 LQKWFREYLS
+429 
-439 THIECH
+439 
-445 PNEVSLDVP
+445 NEVSLDVP

-1053 FAGQGSQW
+1053 FTGQGSQW

-1813 GLVRGPHR
+1813 GLVRGPHP

>member
-1 MQYTSGSTANPRG
+1 
-14 VVLSM
+14 
-19 RNVTENVDQ
+19 
-28 IIRNYFRH
+28 
-36 EGGAPR
+36 
-42 LPSSVVSWLPLY
+42 
-54 HDMGLMVGLFIPLF
+54 
-68 VGCPVILTSPEA
+68 
-80 FIRKPAR
+80 
-87 WMQLLAKHQ
+87 
-96 APFSAAPNFAF
+96 
-107 DLAVAKTSEEDM
+107 
-119 AGLDLGHV
+119 
-127 NTIINGAEQVQPN
+127 
-140 TITKFLRR
+140 
-148 FRPYNLMPA
+148 
-157 AVKPSYGMAEAVV
+157 
-170 YLATTKAGSPPT
+170 
-182 STEFDADSLARG
+182 
-194 HAELSTF
+194 
-201 ETERAT
+201 
-207 RLIRYHSDDKE
+207 
-218 PLLRIVD
+218 
-225 PDSNIELGPGRIGEI
+225 
-240 WIHGKNVST
+240 
-249 GYHNADDALNRDKFQ
+249 
-264 ASIREASAGTPRS
+264 
-277 PWLRTGDL
+277 
-285 GFIVGDEF
+285 
-293 YIVGRM
+293 
-299 KDLIIQDG
+299 
-307 VNHYP
+307 
-312 DDIETTVKEFTGGRV
+312 
-327 AAFSV
+327 
-332 SDDGVEHLVIA
+332 
-343 AEVRTEHGPD
+343 
-353 KVTIMDFSTIKRLV
+353 
-367 VSALSKL
+367 
-374 HGLHV
+374 
-379 TDFLLVPPGAL
+379 
-390 PKTTSGKISRAACAK
+390 
-405 QYGANKLQR
+405 
-414 SSNVPMTDGSVTADK
+414 MTDGSVTADK
-429 LQKWFREYLS
+429 LQKWFREYVS

-584 FDNRFFDIPPDEA
+584 FDNRFFDIPLDEA

-805 CKSAR
+805 CKRAR

-1813 GLVRGPHR
+1813 GLVRGPHP

>member
-1 MQYTSGSTANPRG
+1 
-14 VVLSM
+14 
-19 RNVTENVDQ
+19 
-28 IIRNYFRH
+28 
-36 EGGAPR
+36 
-42 LPSSVVSWLPLY
+42 
-54 HDMGLMVGLFIPLF
+54 
-68 VGCPVILTSPEA
+68 
-80 FIRKPAR
+80 
-87 WMQLLAKHQ
+87 
-96 APFSAAPNFAF
+96 
-107 DLAVAKTSEEDM
+107 
-119 AGLDLGHV
+119 
-127 NTIINGAEQVQPN
+127 
-140 TITKFLRR
+140 
-148 FRPYNLMPA
+148 
-157 AVKPSYGMAEAVV
+157 
-170 YLATTKAGSPPT
+170 
-182 STEFDADSLARG
+182 
-194 HAELSTF
+194 
-201 ETERAT
+201 
-207 RLIRYHSDDKE
+207 
-218 PLLRIVD
+218 
-225 PDSNIELGPGRIGEI
+225 
-240 WIHGKNVST
+240 
-249 GYHNADDALNRDKFQ
+249 
-264 ASIREASAGTPRS
+264 
-277 PWLRTGDL
+277 
-285 GFIVGDEF
+285 
-293 YIVGRM
+293 
-299 KDLIIQDG
+299 
-307 VNHYP
+307 
-312 DDIETTVKEFTGGRV
+312 
-327 AAFSV
+327 
-332 SDDGVEHLVIA
+332 
-343 AEVRTEHGPD
+343 
-353 KVTIMDFSTIKRLV
+353 
-367 VSALSKL
+367 
-374 HGLHV
+374 
-379 TDFLLVPPGAL
+379 
-390 PKTTSGKISRAACAK
+390 
-405 QYGANKLQR
+405 
-414 SSNVPMTDGSVTADK
+414 MTDGSVTADK

-1038 VVCGVGKPAGKTAFV
+1038 VVCGVGKPAGKTAFM

>member
-1 MQYTSGSTANPRG
+1 
-14 VVLSM
+14 
-19 RNVTENVDQ
+19 
-28 IIRNYFRH
+28 
-36 EGGAPR
+36 
-42 LPSSVVSWLPLY
+42 
-54 HDMGLMVGLFIPLF
+54 
-68 VGCPVILTSPEA
+68 
-80 FIRKPAR
+80 
-87 WMQLLAKHQ
+87 
-96 APFSAAPNFAF
+96 
-107 DLAVAKTSEEDM
+107 
-119 AGLDLGHV
+119 
-127 NTIINGAEQVQPN
+127 
-140 TITKFLRR
+140 
-148 FRPYNLMPA
+148 
-157 AVKPSYGMAEAVV
+157 
-170 YLATTKAGSPPT
+170 
-182 STEFDADSLARG
+182 
-194 HAELSTF
+194 
-201 ETERAT
+201 
-207 RLIRYHSDDKE
+207 
-218 PLLRIVD
+218 
-225 PDSNIELGPGRIGEI
+225 
-240 WIHGKNVST
+240 
-249 GYHNADDALNRDKFQ
+249 
-264 ASIREASAGTPRS
+264 
-277 PWLRTGDL
+277 
-285 GFIVGDEF
+285 
-293 YIVGRM
+293 
-299 KDLIIQDG
+299 
-307 VNHYP
+307 
-312 DDIETTVKEFTGGRV
+312 
-327 AAFSV
+327 
-332 SDDGVEHLVIA
+332 
-343 AEVRTEHGPD
+343 
-353 KVTIMDFSTIKRLV
+353 
-367 VSALSKL
+367 
-374 HGLHV
+374 
-379 TDFLLVPPGAL
+379 
-390 PKTTSGKISRAACAK
+390 
-405 QYGANKLQR
+405 
-414 SSNVPMTDGSVTADK
+414 MTDGSVTADK

-454 IRDLG
+454 VRDLG

-1361 MGLDWASVFSGYRPK
+1361 MGLDWSSVFSGYRPK

-1813 GLVRGPHR
+1813 GLVRGPHP

>member
-1 MQYTSGSTANPRG
+1 MVSR
-14 VVLSM
+14 VLVHAY
-19 RNVTENVDQ
+19 RV
-28 IIRNYFRH
+28 
-36 EGGAPR
+36 
-42 LPSSVVSWLPLY
+42 SS
-54 HDMGLMVGLFIPLF
+54 
-68 VGCPVILTSPEA
+68 
-80 FIRKPAR
+80 
-87 WMQLLAKHQ
+87 
-96 APFSAAPNFAF
+96 
-107 DLAVAKTSEEDM
+107 
-119 AGLDLGHV
+119 
-127 NTIINGAEQVQPN
+127 
-140 TITKFLRR
+140 
-148 FRPYNLMPA
+148 
-157 AVKPSYGMAEAVV
+157 
-170 YLATTKAGSPPT
+170 
-182 STEFDADSLARG
+182 
-194 HAELSTF
+194 
-201 ETERAT
+201 
-207 RLIRYHSDDKE
+207 
-218 PLLRIVD
+218 
-225 PDSNIELGPGRIGEI
+225 
-240 WIHGKNVST
+240 
-249 GYHNADDALNRDKFQ
+249 
-264 ASIREASAGTPRS
+264 
-277 PWLRTGDL
+277 
-285 GFIVGDEF
+285 
-293 YIVGRM
+293 
-299 KDLIIQDG
+299 
-307 VNHYP
+307 
-312 DDIETTVKEFTGGRV
+312 
-327 AAFSV
+327 
-332 SDDGVEHLVIA
+332 
-343 AEVRTEHGPD
+343 
-353 KVTIMDFSTIKRLV
+353 
-367 VSALSKL
+367 
-374 HGLHV
+374 
-379 TDFLLVPPGAL
+379 
-390 PKTTSGKISRAACAK
+390 
-405 QYGANKLQR
+405 
-414 SSNVPMTDGSVTADK
+414 
-429 LQKWFREYLS
+429 
-439 THIECH
+439 
-445 PNEVSLDVP
+445 NEVSLDVP

-1729 LTAAATYAAIF
+1729 LTAAAAYAAIF

-1813 GLVRGPHR
+1813 GLVRGPHP

>member
-1 MQYTSGSTANPRG
+1 
-14 VVLSM
+14 
-19 RNVTENVDQ
+19 
-28 IIRNYFRH
+28 
-36 EGGAPR
+36 
-42 LPSSVVSWLPLY
+42 
-54 HDMGLMVGLFIPLF
+54 
-68 VGCPVILTSPEA
+68 
-80 FIRKPAR
+80 
-87 WMQLLAKHQ
+87 
-96 APFSAAPNFAF
+96 
-107 DLAVAKTSEEDM
+107 
-119 AGLDLGHV
+119 
-127 NTIINGAEQVQPN
+127 
-140 TITKFLRR
+140 
-148 FRPYNLMPA
+148 
-157 AVKPSYGMAEAVV
+157 
-170 YLATTKAGSPPT
+170 
-182 STEFDADSLARG
+182 
-194 HAELSTF
+194 
-201 ETERAT
+201 
-207 RLIRYHSDDKE
+207 
-218 PLLRIVD
+218 
-225 PDSNIELGPGRIGEI
+225 
-240 WIHGKNVST
+240 
-249 GYHNADDALNRDKFQ
+249 
-264 ASIREASAGTPRS
+264 
-277 PWLRTGDL
+277 
-285 GFIVGDEF
+285 
-293 YIVGRM
+293 
-299 KDLIIQDG
+299 
-307 VNHYP
+307 
-312 DDIETTVKEFTGGRV
+312 
-327 AAFSV
+327 
-332 SDDGVEHLVIA
+332 
-343 AEVRTEHGPD
+343 
-353 KVTIMDFSTIKRLV
+353 
-367 VSALSKL
+367 
-374 HGLHV
+374 
-379 TDFLLVPPGAL
+379 
-390 PKTTSGKISRAACAK
+390 
-405 QYGANKLQR
+405 
-414 SSNVPMTDGSVTADK
+414 MTDGSVTADK

-671 YFLDIQGPSIVID
+671 YFLDIQGTSIVID

-1813 GLVRGPHR
+1813 GLVRGPHP

>member
-1 MQYTSGSTANPRG
+1 MVSR
-14 VVLSM
+14 VLVHAY
-19 RNVTENVDQ
+19 RV
-28 IIRNYFRH
+28 
-36 EGGAPR
+36 
-42 LPSSVVSWLPLY
+42 SS
-54 HDMGLMVGLFIPLF
+54 
-68 VGCPVILTSPEA
+68 
-80 FIRKPAR
+80 
-87 WMQLLAKHQ
+87 
-96 APFSAAPNFAF
+96 
-107 DLAVAKTSEEDM
+107 
-119 AGLDLGHV
+119 
-127 NTIINGAEQVQPN
+127 
-140 TITKFLRR
+140 
-148 FRPYNLMPA
+148 
-157 AVKPSYGMAEAVV
+157 
-170 YLATTKAGSPPT
+170 
-182 STEFDADSLARG
+182 
-194 HAELSTF
+194 
-201 ETERAT
+201 
-207 RLIRYHSDDKE
+207 
-218 PLLRIVD
+218 
-225 PDSNIELGPGRIGEI
+225 
-240 WIHGKNVST
+240 
-249 GYHNADDALNRDKFQ
+249 
-264 ASIREASAGTPRS
+264 
-277 PWLRTGDL
+277 
-285 GFIVGDEF
+285 
-293 YIVGRM
+293 
-299 KDLIIQDG
+299 
-307 VNHYP
+307 
-312 DDIETTVKEFTGGRV
+312 
-327 AAFSV
+327 
-332 SDDGVEHLVIA
+332 
-343 AEVRTEHGPD
+343 
-353 KVTIMDFSTIKRLV
+353 
-367 VSALSKL
+367 
-374 HGLHV
+374 
-379 TDFLLVPPGAL
+379 
-390 PKTTSGKISRAACAK
+390 
-405 QYGANKLQR
+405 
-414 SSNVPMTDGSVTADK
+414 
-429 LQKWFREYLS
+429 
-439 THIECH
+439 
-445 PNEVSLDVP
+445 NEVSLDVP

-891 EPNPA
+891 EPNPT

-1813 GLVRGPHR
+1813 GLVRGPHP

>member
-1 MQYTSGSTANPRG
+1 M
-14 VVLSM
+14 
-19 RNVTENVDQ
+19 
-28 IIRNYFRH
+28 
-36 EGGAPR
+36 
-42 LPSSVVSWLPLY
+42 
-54 HDMGLMVGLFIPLF
+54 
-68 VGCPVILTSPEA
+68 
-80 FIRKPAR
+80 
-87 WMQLLAKHQ
+87 
-96 APFSAAPNFAF
+96 
-107 DLAVAKTSEEDM
+107 
-119 AGLDLGHV
+119 
-127 NTIINGAEQVQPN
+127 
-140 TITKFLRR
+140 
-148 FRPYNLMPA
+148 
-157 AVKPSYGMAEAVV
+157 
-170 YLATTKAGSPPT
+170 
-182 STEFDADSLARG
+182 
-194 HAELSTF
+194 
-201 ETERAT
+201 
-207 RLIRYHSDDKE
+207 
-218 PLLRIVD
+218 
-225 PDSNIELGPGRIGEI
+225 
-240 WIHGKNVST
+240 
-249 GYHNADDALNRDKFQ
+249 
-264 ASIREASAGTPRS
+264 
-277 PWLRTGDL
+277 
-285 GFIVGDEF
+285 
-293 YIVGRM
+293 
-299 KDLIIQDG
+299 
-307 VNHYP
+307 
-312 DDIETTVKEFTGGRV
+312 
-327 AAFSV
+327 
-332 SDDGVEHLVIA
+332 
-343 AEVRTEHGPD
+343 
-353 KVTIMDFSTIKRLV
+353 
-367 VSALSKL
+367 
-374 HGLHV
+374 
-379 TDFLLVPPGAL
+379 
-390 PKTTSGKISRAACAK
+390 
-405 QYGANKLQR
+405 
-414 SSNVPMTDGSVTADK
+414 
-429 LQKWFREYLS
+429 
-439 THIECH
+439 
-445 PNEVSLDVP
+445 
-454 IRDLG
+454 
-459 LKSIDVLAIP
+459 
-469 GDLGDRFGFCIPDLA
+469 
-484 VWDNPSANDLIDS
+484 
-497 LLNQR
+497 
-502 SADSLRESHGHADR
+502 
-516 NTQGRGSINEPVAV
+516 
-530 IGVGCR
+530 
-536 FPGDIDGP
+536 
-544 ERLWDF
+544 
-550 LTEKKCAIT
+550 
-559 AYPDRGFTNAGTF
+559 
-572 AESGGFLKDVAG
+572 
-584 FDNRFFDIPPDEA
+584 
-597 LRMDPQQRLL
+597 
-607 LEVSWEALEH
+607 
-617 AGIIPESL
+617 
-625 RLSRTGVFVGVSSTD
+625 
-640 YVRLVSASAQQKS
+640 
-653 TIWDNTG
+653 
-660 GSSSIIANRIS
+660 
-671 YFLDIQGPSIVID
+671 
-684 TACSSSLVA
+684 
-693 VHLACRSLSTWDCD
+693 
-707 IALVGGTNV
+707 
-716 LISPEP
+716 
-722 WGGFREAGILSQT
+722 
-735 GCCHAFDKSADGMV
+735 
-749 RGEGCGVI
+749 
-757 VLQRLSDARLE
+757 LQRLSDARLE

-1813 GLVRGPHR
+1813 GLVRGPHRSLCESARATARRDQVPGCWSLAKPAQPGCGYCSAGCG

>member
-1 MQYTSGSTANPRG
+1 
-14 VVLSM
+14 
-19 RNVTENVDQ
+19 
-28 IIRNYFRH
+28 
-36 EGGAPR
+36 
-42 LPSSVVSWLPLY
+42 
-54 HDMGLMVGLFIPLF
+54 
-68 VGCPVILTSPEA
+68 
-80 FIRKPAR
+80 
-87 WMQLLAKHQ
+87 
-96 APFSAAPNFAF
+96 
-107 DLAVAKTSEEDM
+107 
-119 AGLDLGHV
+119 
-127 NTIINGAEQVQPN
+127 
-140 TITKFLRR
+140 
-148 FRPYNLMPA
+148 
-157 AVKPSYGMAEAVV
+157 
-170 YLATTKAGSPPT
+170 
-182 STEFDADSLARG
+182 
-194 HAELSTF
+194 
-201 ETERAT
+201 
-207 RLIRYHSDDKE
+207 
-218 PLLRIVD
+218 
-225 PDSNIELGPGRIGEI
+225 
-240 WIHGKNVST
+240 
-249 GYHNADDALNRDKFQ
+249 
-264 ASIREASAGTPRS
+264 
-277 PWLRTGDL
+277 
-285 GFIVGDEF
+285 
-293 YIVGRM
+293 
-299 KDLIIQDG
+299 
-307 VNHYP
+307 
-312 DDIETTVKEFTGGRV
+312 
-327 AAFSV
+327 
-332 SDDGVEHLVIA
+332 
-343 AEVRTEHGPD
+343 
-353 KVTIMDFSTIKRLV
+353 
-367 VSALSKL
+367 
-374 HGLHV
+374 
-379 TDFLLVPPGAL
+379 
-390 PKTTSGKISRAACAK
+390 
-405 QYGANKLQR
+405 
-414 SSNVPMTDGSVTADK
+414 MTDGSVTADK
-429 LQKWFREYLS
+429 LQKWFREYVS

-1510 IDGHGSSAAA
+1510 IDGHGSSAGA

-1813 GLVRGPHR
+1813 GLVRGPHP

>member
-1 MQYTSGSTANPRG
+1 
-14 VVLSM
+14 
-19 RNVTENVDQ
+19 
-28 IIRNYFRH
+28 
-36 EGGAPR
+36 
-42 LPSSVVSWLPLY
+42 
-54 HDMGLMVGLFIPLF
+54 
-68 VGCPVILTSPEA
+68 
-80 FIRKPAR
+80 
-87 WMQLLAKHQ
+87 
-96 APFSAAPNFAF
+96 
-107 DLAVAKTSEEDM
+107 
-119 AGLDLGHV
+119 
-127 NTIINGAEQVQPN
+127 
-140 TITKFLRR
+140 
-148 FRPYNLMPA
+148 
-157 AVKPSYGMAEAVV
+157 
-170 YLATTKAGSPPT
+170 
-182 STEFDADSLARG
+182 
-194 HAELSTF
+194 
-201 ETERAT
+201 
-207 RLIRYHSDDKE
+207 
-218 PLLRIVD
+218 
-225 PDSNIELGPGRIGEI
+225 
-240 WIHGKNVST
+240 
-249 GYHNADDALNRDKFQ
+249 
-264 ASIREASAGTPRS
+264 
-277 PWLRTGDL
+277 
-285 GFIVGDEF
+285 
-293 YIVGRM
+293 
-299 KDLIIQDG
+299 
-307 VNHYP
+307 
-312 DDIETTVKEFTGGRV
+312 
-327 AAFSV
+327 
-332 SDDGVEHLVIA
+332 
-343 AEVRTEHGPD
+343 
-353 KVTIMDFSTIKRLV
+353 
-367 VSALSKL
+367 
-374 HGLHV
+374 
-379 TDFLLVPPGAL
+379 
-390 PKTTSGKISRAACAK
+390 
-405 QYGANKLQR
+405 
-414 SSNVPMTDGSVTADK
+414 MTDGSVTADK

-1269 SNVTGQLVAD
+1269 SNGTGQLVAD

-1532 DLFLQACDAGRDA
+1532 DVFLQACDAGRDA

-1813 GLVRGPHR
+1813 GLVRGPHP

>member
-1 MQYTSGSTANPRG
+1 
-14 VVLSM
+14 
-19 RNVTENVDQ
+19 
-28 IIRNYFRH
+28 
-36 EGGAPR
+36 
-42 LPSSVVSWLPLY
+42 
-54 HDMGLMVGLFIPLF
+54 
-68 VGCPVILTSPEA
+68 
-80 FIRKPAR
+80 
-87 WMQLLAKHQ
+87 
-96 APFSAAPNFAF
+96 
-107 DLAVAKTSEEDM
+107 
-119 AGLDLGHV
+119 
-127 NTIINGAEQVQPN
+127 
-140 TITKFLRR
+140 
-148 FRPYNLMPA
+148 
-157 AVKPSYGMAEAVV
+157 
-170 YLATTKAGSPPT
+170 
-182 STEFDADSLARG
+182 
-194 HAELSTF
+194 
-201 ETERAT
+201 
-207 RLIRYHSDDKE
+207 
-218 PLLRIVD
+218 
-225 PDSNIELGPGRIGEI
+225 
-240 WIHGKNVST
+240 
-249 GYHNADDALNRDKFQ
+249 
-264 ASIREASAGTPRS
+264 
-277 PWLRTGDL
+277 
-285 GFIVGDEF
+285 
-293 YIVGRM
+293 
-299 KDLIIQDG
+299 
-307 VNHYP
+307 
-312 DDIETTVKEFTGGRV
+312 
-327 AAFSV
+327 
-332 SDDGVEHLVIA
+332 
-343 AEVRTEHGPD
+343 
-353 KVTIMDFSTIKRLV
+353 
-367 VSALSKL
+367 
-374 HGLHV
+374 
-379 TDFLLVPPGAL
+379 
-390 PKTTSGKISRAACAK
+390 
-405 QYGANKLQR
+405 
-414 SSNVPMTDGSVTADK
+414 MTDGSVTADK
-429 LQKWFREYLS
+429 LQKWFREYVS

-1714 VIRVARMLNRLTATR
+1714 VI
-1729 LTAAATYAAIF
+1729 
-1740 QAWEPGRSMAP
+1740 
-1751 VLNIVA
+1751 
-1757 KDRIATVENL
+1757 
-1767 REERINRWR
+1767 
-1776 TAAAEAAYSVAEV
+1776 
-1789 PGDHFGMMSTSS
+1789 
-1801 EAIATEIHDWIS
+1801 
-1813 GLVRGPHR
+1813 

>member
-1 MQYTSGSTANPRG
+1 
-14 VVLSM
+14 
-19 RNVTENVDQ
+19 
-28 IIRNYFRH
+28 
-36 EGGAPR
+36 
-42 LPSSVVSWLPLY
+42 
-54 HDMGLMVGLFIPLF
+54 
-68 VGCPVILTSPEA
+68 
-80 FIRKPAR
+80 
-87 WMQLLAKHQ
+87 
-96 APFSAAPNFAF
+96 
-107 DLAVAKTSEEDM
+107 
-119 AGLDLGHV
+119 
-127 NTIINGAEQVQPN
+127 
-140 TITKFLRR
+140 
-148 FRPYNLMPA
+148 
-157 AVKPSYGMAEAVV
+157 
-170 YLATTKAGSPPT
+170 
-182 STEFDADSLARG
+182 
-194 HAELSTF
+194 
-201 ETERAT
+201 
-207 RLIRYHSDDKE
+207 
-218 PLLRIVD
+218 
-225 PDSNIELGPGRIGEI
+225 
-240 WIHGKNVST
+240 
-249 GYHNADDALNRDKFQ
+249 
-264 ASIREASAGTPRS
+264 
-277 PWLRTGDL
+277 
-285 GFIVGDEF
+285 
-293 YIVGRM
+293 
-299 KDLIIQDG
+299 
-307 VNHYP
+307 
-312 DDIETTVKEFTGGRV
+312 
-327 AAFSV
+327 
-332 SDDGVEHLVIA
+332 
-343 AEVRTEHGPD
+343 
-353 KVTIMDFSTIKRLV
+353 
-367 VSALSKL
+367 
-374 HGLHV
+374 
-379 TDFLLVPPGAL
+379 
-390 PKTTSGKISRAACAK
+390 
-405 QYGANKLQR
+405 
-414 SSNVPMTDGSVTADK
+414 MTDGSVTADK

-1400 PTAAGQ
+1400 PTAAGK

-1813 GLVRGPHR
+1813 GLVRGPHP

>member
-1 MQYTSGSTANPRG
+1 MVSR
-14 VVLSM
+14 VLVHAY
-19 RNVTENVDQ
+19 RV
-28 IIRNYFRH
+28 
-36 EGGAPR
+36 
-42 LPSSVVSWLPLY
+42 SS
-54 HDMGLMVGLFIPLF
+54 
-68 VGCPVILTSPEA
+68 
-80 FIRKPAR
+80 
-87 WMQLLAKHQ
+87 
-96 APFSAAPNFAF
+96 
-107 DLAVAKTSEEDM
+107 
-119 AGLDLGHV
+119 
-127 NTIINGAEQVQPN
+127 
-140 TITKFLRR
+140 
-148 FRPYNLMPA
+148 
-157 AVKPSYGMAEAVV
+157 
-170 YLATTKAGSPPT
+170 
-182 STEFDADSLARG
+182 
-194 HAELSTF
+194 
-201 ETERAT
+201 
-207 RLIRYHSDDKE
+207 
-218 PLLRIVD
+218 
-225 PDSNIELGPGRIGEI
+225 
-240 WIHGKNVST
+240 
-249 GYHNADDALNRDKFQ
+249 
-264 ASIREASAGTPRS
+264 
-277 PWLRTGDL
+277 
-285 GFIVGDEF
+285 
-293 YIVGRM
+293 
-299 KDLIIQDG
+299 
-307 VNHYP
+307 
-312 DDIETTVKEFTGGRV
+312 
-327 AAFSV
+327 
-332 SDDGVEHLVIA
+332 
-343 AEVRTEHGPD
+343 
-353 KVTIMDFSTIKRLV
+353 
-367 VSALSKL
+367 
-374 HGLHV
+374 
-379 TDFLLVPPGAL
+379 
-390 PKTTSGKISRAACAK
+390 
-405 QYGANKLQR
+405 
-414 SSNVPMTDGSVTADK
+414 
-429 LQKWFREYLS
+429 
-439 THIECH
+439 
-445 PNEVSLDVP
+445 NEVSLDVP

-660 GSSSIIANRIS
+660 GSSSIIANKIS

-1813 GLVRGPHR
+1813 GLVRGPHP

>member
-1 MQYTSGSTANPRG
+1 MVSR
-14 VVLSM
+14 VLVHAY
-19 RNVTENVDQ
+19 RV
-28 IIRNYFRH
+28 
-36 EGGAPR
+36 
-42 LPSSVVSWLPLY
+42 SS
-54 HDMGLMVGLFIPLF
+54 
-68 VGCPVILTSPEA
+68 
-80 FIRKPAR
+80 
-87 WMQLLAKHQ
+87 
-96 APFSAAPNFAF
+96 
-107 DLAVAKTSEEDM
+107 
-119 AGLDLGHV
+119 
-127 NTIINGAEQVQPN
+127 
-140 TITKFLRR
+140 
-148 FRPYNLMPA
+148 
-157 AVKPSYGMAEAVV
+157 
-170 YLATTKAGSPPT
+170 
-182 STEFDADSLARG
+182 
-194 HAELSTF
+194 
-201 ETERAT
+201 
-207 RLIRYHSDDKE
+207 
-218 PLLRIVD
+218 
-225 PDSNIELGPGRIGEI
+225 
-240 WIHGKNVST
+240 
-249 GYHNADDALNRDKFQ
+249 
-264 ASIREASAGTPRS
+264 
-277 PWLRTGDL
+277 
-285 GFIVGDEF
+285 
-293 YIVGRM
+293 
-299 KDLIIQDG
+299 
-307 VNHYP
+307 
-312 DDIETTVKEFTGGRV
+312 
-327 AAFSV
+327 
-332 SDDGVEHLVIA
+332 
-343 AEVRTEHGPD
+343 
-353 KVTIMDFSTIKRLV
+353 
-367 VSALSKL
+367 
-374 HGLHV
+374 
-379 TDFLLVPPGAL
+379 
-390 PKTTSGKISRAACAK
+390 
-405 QYGANKLQR
+405 
-414 SSNVPMTDGSVTADK
+414 
-429 LQKWFREYLS
+429 
-439 THIECH
+439 
-445 PNEVSLDVP
+445 NEVSLDVP

-722 WGGFREAGILSQT
+722 WGGFRGAGILSQT

-1813 GLVRGPHR
+1813 GLVRGPHP

>member
-1 MQYTSGSTANPRG
+1 
-14 VVLSM
+14 
-19 RNVTENVDQ
+19 
-28 IIRNYFRH
+28 
-36 EGGAPR
+36 
-42 LPSSVVSWLPLY
+42 
-54 HDMGLMVGLFIPLF
+54 
-68 VGCPVILTSPEA
+68 
-80 FIRKPAR
+80 
-87 WMQLLAKHQ
+87 
-96 APFSAAPNFAF
+96 
-107 DLAVAKTSEEDM
+107 
-119 AGLDLGHV
+119 
-127 NTIINGAEQVQPN
+127 
-140 TITKFLRR
+140 
-148 FRPYNLMPA
+148 
-157 AVKPSYGMAEAVV
+157 
-170 YLATTKAGSPPT
+170 
-182 STEFDADSLARG
+182 
-194 HAELSTF
+194 
-201 ETERAT
+201 
-207 RLIRYHSDDKE
+207 
-218 PLLRIVD
+218 
-225 PDSNIELGPGRIGEI
+225 
-240 WIHGKNVST
+240 
-249 GYHNADDALNRDKFQ
+249 
-264 ASIREASAGTPRS
+264 
-277 PWLRTGDL
+277 
-285 GFIVGDEF
+285 
-293 YIVGRM
+293 
-299 KDLIIQDG
+299 
-307 VNHYP
+307 
-312 DDIETTVKEFTGGRV
+312 
-327 AAFSV
+327 
-332 SDDGVEHLVIA
+332 
-343 AEVRTEHGPD
+343 
-353 KVTIMDFSTIKRLV
+353 
-367 VSALSKL
+367 
-374 HGLHV
+374 
-379 TDFLLVPPGAL
+379 
-390 PKTTSGKISRAACAK
+390 
-405 QYGANKLQR
+405 
-414 SSNVPMTDGSVTADK
+414 MTDGSVTADK

-640 YVRLVSASAQQKS
+640 YVWLVSASAQQKS

-1813 GLVRGPHR
+1813 GLVRGPHP

>member
-1 MQYTSGSTANPRG
+1 
-14 VVLSM
+14 
-19 RNVTENVDQ
+19 
-28 IIRNYFRH
+28 
-36 EGGAPR
+36 
-42 LPSSVVSWLPLY
+42 
-54 HDMGLMVGLFIPLF
+54 
-68 VGCPVILTSPEA
+68 
-80 FIRKPAR
+80 
-87 WMQLLAKHQ
+87 
-96 APFSAAPNFAF
+96 
-107 DLAVAKTSEEDM
+107 
-119 AGLDLGHV
+119 
-127 NTIINGAEQVQPN
+127 
-140 TITKFLRR
+140 
-148 FRPYNLMPA
+148 
-157 AVKPSYGMAEAVV
+157 
-170 YLATTKAGSPPT
+170 
-182 STEFDADSLARG
+182 
-194 HAELSTF
+194 
-201 ETERAT
+201 
-207 RLIRYHSDDKE
+207 
-218 PLLRIVD
+218 
-225 PDSNIELGPGRIGEI
+225 
-240 WIHGKNVST
+240 
-249 GYHNADDALNRDKFQ
+249 
-264 ASIREASAGTPRS
+264 
-277 PWLRTGDL
+277 
-285 GFIVGDEF
+285 
-293 YIVGRM
+293 
-299 KDLIIQDG
+299 
-307 VNHYP
+307 
-312 DDIETTVKEFTGGRV
+312 
-327 AAFSV
+327 
-332 SDDGVEHLVIA
+332 
-343 AEVRTEHGPD
+343 
-353 KVTIMDFSTIKRLV
+353 
-367 VSALSKL
+367 
-374 HGLHV
+374 
-379 TDFLLVPPGAL
+379 
-390 PKTTSGKISRAACAK
+390 
-405 QYGANKLQR
+405 
-414 SSNVPMTDGSVTADK
+414 MTDGSVTADK

-1681 VALIDTYLPSQIA
+1681 VALIDTYLPIQIA

-1813 GLVRGPHR
+1813 GLVRGPHP

>member
-1 MQYTSGSTANPRG
+1 
-14 VVLSM
+14 
-19 RNVTENVDQ
+19 
-28 IIRNYFRH
+28 
-36 EGGAPR
+36 
-42 LPSSVVSWLPLY
+42 
-54 HDMGLMVGLFIPLF
+54 
-68 VGCPVILTSPEA
+68 
-80 FIRKPAR
+80 
-87 WMQLLAKHQ
+87 
-96 APFSAAPNFAF
+96 
-107 DLAVAKTSEEDM
+107 
-119 AGLDLGHV
+119 
-127 NTIINGAEQVQPN
+127 
-140 TITKFLRR
+140 
-148 FRPYNLMPA
+148 
-157 AVKPSYGMAEAVV
+157 
-170 YLATTKAGSPPT
+170 
-182 STEFDADSLARG
+182 
-194 HAELSTF
+194 
-201 ETERAT
+201 
-207 RLIRYHSDDKE
+207 
-218 PLLRIVD
+218 
-225 PDSNIELGPGRIGEI
+225 
-240 WIHGKNVST
+240 
-249 GYHNADDALNRDKFQ
+249 
-264 ASIREASAGTPRS
+264 
-277 PWLRTGDL
+277 
-285 GFIVGDEF
+285 
-293 YIVGRM
+293 
-299 KDLIIQDG
+299 
-307 VNHYP
+307 
-312 DDIETTVKEFTGGRV
+312 
-327 AAFSV
+327 
-332 SDDGVEHLVIA
+332 
-343 AEVRTEHGPD
+343 
-353 KVTIMDFSTIKRLV
+353 
-367 VSALSKL
+367 
-374 HGLHV
+374 
-379 TDFLLVPPGAL
+379 
-390 PKTTSGKISRAACAK
+390 
-405 QYGANKLQR
+405 
-414 SSNVPMTDGSVTADK
+414 MTDGSVTADK

-454 IRDLG
+454 IRDLD

-1361 MGLDWASVFSGYRPK
+1361 MGLDWSSVFSGYRPK

-1813 GLVRGPHR
+1813 GLVRGPHP

>member
-1 MQYTSGSTANPRG
+1 
-14 VVLSM
+14 
-19 RNVTENVDQ
+19 
-28 IIRNYFRH
+28 
-36 EGGAPR
+36 
-42 LPSSVVSWLPLY
+42 
-54 HDMGLMVGLFIPLF
+54 
-68 VGCPVILTSPEA
+68 
-80 FIRKPAR
+80 
-87 WMQLLAKHQ
+87 
-96 APFSAAPNFAF
+96 
-107 DLAVAKTSEEDM
+107 
-119 AGLDLGHV
+119 
-127 NTIINGAEQVQPN
+127 
-140 TITKFLRR
+140 
-148 FRPYNLMPA
+148 
-157 AVKPSYGMAEAVV
+157 
-170 YLATTKAGSPPT
+170 
-182 STEFDADSLARG
+182 
-194 HAELSTF
+194 
-201 ETERAT
+201 
-207 RLIRYHSDDKE
+207 
-218 PLLRIVD
+218 
-225 PDSNIELGPGRIGEI
+225 
-240 WIHGKNVST
+240 
-249 GYHNADDALNRDKFQ
+249 
-264 ASIREASAGTPRS
+264 
-277 PWLRTGDL
+277 
-285 GFIVGDEF
+285 
-293 YIVGRM
+293 
-299 KDLIIQDG
+299 
-307 VNHYP
+307 
-312 DDIETTVKEFTGGRV
+312 
-327 AAFSV
+327 
-332 SDDGVEHLVIA
+332 
-343 AEVRTEHGPD
+343 
-353 KVTIMDFSTIKRLV
+353 
-367 VSALSKL
+367 
-374 HGLHV
+374 
-379 TDFLLVPPGAL
+379 
-390 PKTTSGKISRAACAK
+390 
-405 QYGANKLQR
+405 
-414 SSNVPMTDGSVTADK
+414 MTDGSVTADK

-617 AGIIPESL
+617 AGIIPEAL

-1122 LYRLLM
+1122 LYRLVM

-1532 DLFLQACDAGRDA
+1532 DVFLQACDAGRDA

-1813 GLVRGPHR
+1813 GLVRGPHP